1 MTNNNNNN
9 NNNPFVT
16 SKYNSKYT
24 TKTTTTT
31 PPPVSHEWLCD
42 EAMGWSKSE
51 FDLEHGFNY
60 LAHLNSRDTGEDYF
74 K

>member
-1 MTNNNNNN
+1 MTNNN

-24 TKTTTTT
+24 TKTTTT

>member
-1 MTNNNNNN
+1 MTNNNNNL
-9 NNNPFVT
+9 FVT

-24 TKTTTTT
+24 TKTTTT

>member
-9 NNNPFVT
+9 NNN
-16 SKYNSKYT
+16 T
-24 TKTTTTT
+24 TKTTA
-31 PPPVSHEWLCD
+31 PPSPPVSHEWLCD

-60 LAHLNSRDTGEDYF
+60 LAHFNSRDKGDLF